1 MDEVVDIAQQFSL
14 ISNLIRREL
23 ELFSREQGI
32 SAASARVLNYL
43 ADHLGEQI
51 FQRDVERECGIR
63 ASTATVLLKKMEA
76 AGLITRRPTKR
87 DRRLL
92 AIHLTGK
99 SRRILSSVQE
109 EMRGID
115 EAILRGV
122 DKDDAAAFMRVV
134 EQVKHNLTN

>member
-43 ADHLGEQI
+43 ADHMGEQI

-92 AIHLTGK
+92 AIHLTNK

>member
-1 MDEVVDIAQQFSL
+1 VDEVVDIAQQFSL

-43 ADHLGEQI
+43 ADHTTEQI
-51 FQRDVERECGIR
+51 FQRDIERECGIR
-63 ASTATVLLKKMEA
+63 ASTATVLLKKMMA
-76 AGLITRRPTKR
+76 AGLITRRPTKN

-99 SRRILSSVQE
+99 SRRILQTVQE

-122 DKDDAAAFMRVV
+122 EPDDAAAFMRVV